1 LQFRDIAI
9 AAAVLL
15 ALAVLAGLV
24 RDKHV
29 ALLAGGGV
37 ALLAAGLV
45 SSALMFSSPMDHRS
59 SILSPGSSE
68 GFYSEAEPDRDFG
81 SPPRGAWQT
90 PQPAPSSPA
99 RNSPLGFPAEPDLP
113 DPAAAAPSD
122 DEISQAENYIT
133 EELRFNRPERMRIN
147 HSYVVEAQ
155 IGEAVVQSLGDIGP
169 TIERDVPI
177 LANRLVRLVLISDDF
192 DIEKLHQ
199 VDDLLIEPGTSGLW
213 SWRVTPKHEGENRRM
228 LLQVYGVQR
237 DGAFSNPVLIK
248 TYQEEIPVDVTAWD
262 RAQLLGMGFLAQWEI
277 LAGIF
282 GAIGG
287 LWVFISNVLKF
298 LRQRKQGAQPAA

>member
-1 LQFRDIAI
+1 
-9 AAAVLL
+9 
-15 ALAVLAGLV
+15 
-24 RDKHV
+24 
-29 ALLAGGGV
+29 
-37 ALLAAGLV
+37 
-45 SSALMFSSPMDHRS
+45 
-59 SILSPGSSE
+59 
-68 GFYSEAEPDRDFG
+68 
-81 SPPRGAWQT
+81 
-90 PQPAPSSPA
+90 
-99 RNSPLGFPAEPDLP
+99 
-113 DPAAAAPSD
+113 
-122 DEISQAENYIT
+122 
-133 EELRFNRPERMRIN
+133 
-147 HSYVVEAQ
+147 
-155 IGEAVVQSLGDIGP
+155 
-169 TIERDVPI
+169 
-177 LANRLVRLVLISDDF
+177 
-192 DIEKLHQ
+192 
-199 VDDLLIEPGTSGLW
+199 LLIEPGTSGLW